1 MDKKA
6 GIKRIWQDRFNDS
19 RQWMDMVFAR
29 IYSDK
34 DALALEK
41 DGEIVSCLILRRLDY
56 IHLGIPI
63 KVGYIYGAA
72 THRKAQGHG
81 NMTRLMKSALR
92 DSFVRGDAVCF
103 LHPARRSLF
112 GFYSRFGFAT
122 TVYIDEQRYTSLH
135 RFDADDARF
144 DVDTAIYDIDRATEA
159 YNRLAAMRPSSLLH
173 DPADFKT
180 ILIDNSIDNGY
191 KAVVTD
197 KNTGRI
203 SAIAFAHE
211 NDSGESLIV
220 TDITAEDDDS
230 VTAVLKSL
238 RQQSG
243 EKMMVIDAY
252 PCRSETRYE
261 ARGMAR
267 IINAE
272 LFLNSIAALK
282 PELEMTIRV
291 SDPLIEENNTTFL
304 IRNGKAKRL
313 DDDNDPAKQPD
324 NRLKPDLDVS
334 AEVLTSIL
342 FSSEKIGGIF
352 NIPAARPYLSLLLG

>member
-29 IYSDK
+29 IYNDK
-34 DALALEK
+34 NALALEI
-41 DGEIVSCLILRRLDY
+41 DGEIVSCLILRQLDY
-56 IHLGIPI
+56 IHLEIPI
-63 KVGYIYGAA
+63 KVAYIYGAA
-72 THRKAQGHG
+72 THRKSQRHG
-81 NMTRLMKSALR
+81 NMTQLMKSALR
-92 DSFVRGDAVCF
+92 QSFERGDAVCF
-103 LHPARRSLF
+103 LHPAKRSLY

-135 RFDADDARF
+135 KFHADDARF
-144 DVDTAIYDIDRATEA
+144 DIDTAIYDIDRATEA

-197 KNTGRI
+197 RNTGRI

-211 NDSGESLIV
+211 NDGGESLTV
-220 TDITAEDDDS
+220 TDITAEDNDS
-230 VTAVLKSL
+230 ATAALKSL
-238 RQQSG
+238 RHQGG

-252 PCRSETRYE
+252 PCRSDSRFE

-272 LFLNSIAALK
+272 LFLNSIAPLR
-282 PELEMTIRV
+282 PETEMTIRV
-291 SDPLIEENNTTFL
+291 SDPLINENNGVFL
-304 IRNGKAKRL
+304 IRHGLARRL
-313 DDDNDPAKQPD
+313 DNAEYAKPQHDFP
-324 NRLKPDLDVS
+324 RPDLDVS
-334 AEVLTSIL
+334 IDVLTSIL
-342 FSSEKIGGIF
+342 FSSEKIGDIF
-352 NIPAARPYLSLLLG
+352 NLPTARPYLSLLLG